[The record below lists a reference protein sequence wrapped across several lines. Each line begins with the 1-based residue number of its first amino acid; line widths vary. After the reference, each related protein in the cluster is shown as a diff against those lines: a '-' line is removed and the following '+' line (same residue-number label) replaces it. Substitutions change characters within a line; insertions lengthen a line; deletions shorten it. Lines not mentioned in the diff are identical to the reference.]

1 MTDVPWWVY
10 AVAVLLVL
18 AVAGRV
24 ERRLQRWR
32 FGLTLHI
39 HGYES
44 HQDYVSHGLWS
55 ARRHRFIREHGDPPC
70 RLCSGQRDHTH
81 HLSYARA
88 GAGRERD
95 RDLMAVSDRCHLFI
109 HGWDRRLRRV
119 GVPLR
124 WTSWLC
130 VGMLWPVRLVRGRRV
145 SWGTRSTTP

>member
-1 MTDVPWWVY
+1 MPWQVY
-10 AVAVLLVL
+10 AVSALLVL

-32 FGLTLHI
+32 FGWTLRL

-44 HQDYVSHGLWS
+44 HGDYVCHGLWS
-55 ARRHRFIREHGDPPC
+55 SRRRRFLDARGRPPC
-70 RLCSGQRDHTH
+70 RLCRGVMDHVH
-81 HLSYARA
+81 HKSYWRA

-95 RDLMAVSDRCHLFI
+95 RDLMPVSDRCHLFI
-109 HGWDRRLRRV
+109 HAWDRRLRKV

-130 VGMLWPVRLVRGRRV
+130 VGMLWPVRLVRARRV
-145 SWGTRSTTP
+145 VTVR